1 MFIYIRVDMEVT
13 IRKATVG
20 DIPAI
25 HALVRELAEYERG
38 LDLVTTTPESYQED
52 FKDKVFDAF
61 VAEKGGEVVGMA
73 LYYLVFSTWRGRML
87 YLEDFIVKEAERG
100 AGIGAKL
107 FDAFMEEAKRQDVA
121 LVKWQVLDWNE
132 PAINFYKKYN
142 AVFDQEWFDC
152 KIYLKP

>member
-1 MFIYIRVDMEVT
+1 MEVI
-13 IRKATVG
+13 IRKATER
-20 DIPAI
+20 DISAI

-38 LDLVTTTPESYQED
+38 LHLVTTTPETYKKD

-61 VAEKGGEVVGMA
+61 VADNNGDVVGMA

-87 YLEDFIVKEAERG
+87 YLEDFVVRESERG
-100 AGIGAKL
+100 AGIGALL
-107 FDAFMEEAKRQDVA
+107 FEAFLEEARRQDVT

-142 AVFDQEWFDC
+142 AVFDQDWFDC
-152 KIYLKP
+152 KIYLKQI